1 MTKFIYRARSYFVL
15 MIYSYRINLR
25 HTLHIILH
33 KKYFATKAKLRRK
46 KLKNNTQKQQHISLI
61 LWVILLMV
69 EMSGELNSVLNW
81 IMVLSLFSVF
91 LTFFTYFFFFFSVVF
106 IIVNKNFKFR

>member
-33 KKYFATKAKLRRK
+33 KKYFAKKAKLRRK
-46 KLKNNTQKQQHISLI
+46 KIKKQYPKATTYLSNTMGNLTYGRN
-61 LWVILLMV
+61 VRRV
-69 EMSGELNSVLNW
+69 E
-81 IMVLSLFSVF
+81 
-91 LTFFTYFFFFFSVVF
+91 
-106 IIVNKNFKFR
+106 

>member
-25 HTLHIILH
+25 HILHIILH
-33 KKYFATKAKLRRK
+33 KKYFAKKAKLRRK
-46 KLKNNTQKQQHISLI
+46 KFLKNNTQKQQHISLI

-91 LTFFTYFFFFFSVVF
+91 FNVLHLFFLLFFCGVY
-106 IIVNKNFKFR
+106 NCQQKL

>member
-69 EMSGELNSVLNW
+69 EMSEKLNKLNW

-91 LTFFTYFFFFFSVVF
+91 LTFFTFFFLLFFSDVY
-106 IIVNKNFKFR
+106 NCQQKL